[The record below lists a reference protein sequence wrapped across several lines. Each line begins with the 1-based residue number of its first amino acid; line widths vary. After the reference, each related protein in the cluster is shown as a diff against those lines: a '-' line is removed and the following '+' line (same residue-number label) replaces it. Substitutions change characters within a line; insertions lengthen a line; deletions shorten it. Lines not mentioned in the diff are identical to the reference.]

1 MTKTVLLIL
10 VGVVVGSFGTTVF
23 RSNSFGGLTT
33 SLDDPIDESGCTVA
47 SNSAPESLPSREHGQ
62 EIQRKP
68 GSADDLTNSAAN
80 VVAKFPVNSLQSVGQ
95 SATDSPIAETILDST
110 NLPEIYRPLIEP
122 QPESRRRMTPQ
133 ENHAFFDQDVRDESW
148 AYTMELGIKEYLA
161 ANQIGDGAII
171 ESIECR
177 SRMCE
182 IAGVVYAGGNDD
194 FSNHVEA
201 MRQSGWWQLSQ
212 SQSTTG
218 GNVSGDYRF
227 VTFIPRDSE
236 DTLTLAYASSICD

>member
-10 VGVVVGSFGTTVF
+10 IGVVAGSFGTAVF
-23 RSNSFGGLTT
+23 RSNSIDGLTA
-33 SLDDPIDESGCTVA
+33 SLDEPVDDSSCTVA
-47 SNSAPESLPSREHGQ
+47 NDLV
-62 EIQRKP
+62 P
-68 GSADDLTNSAAN
+68 GSLFSRDEGKEIRREPSSSDALTNSEAN
-80 VVAKFPVNSLQSVGQ
+80 VVAKTPEKPVQGADR
-95 SATDSPIAETILDST
+95 SATDSLAAGTVLDST
-110 NLPEIYRPLIEP
+110 NLPEIYRPLIETK
-122 QPESRRRMTPQ
+122 PESRRRMTPQ
-133 ENHAFFDQDVRDESW
+133 ENHAFFDQDVRDEAW

-161 ANQIGDGAII
+161 ANQSGNGAII
-171 ESIECR
+171 ESVECR

-194 FSNHVEA
+194 FGDHVTA

-227 VTFIPRDSE
+227 VTFIPRDSD
-236 DTLTLAYASSICD
+236 DTLMLEYASSICD